1 MVSLGGLDVAFGASM
16 QLVRTNVLVVDTDG
30 TPTQAQADIVHSI
43 ANQKWV
49 STLRPDFTAFVDYTA
64 SPLAITE
71 GYATAL
77 TDQVE
82 NHILADITAVPL
94 AGSQRDGTASN
105 NRGLAIEA
113 ILNVGVVTIEV
124 NDTATTDDLWN
135 ERDSPAAADGDERQ
149 TAVNL
154 QSALMKTAFD
164 AGLPAQTV
172 DLSEVLYDSDLGT
185 GTAVV
190 TGDLSSLTDTSTA
203 AALND
208 AIGDSALLVSI
219 LALGHVL

>member
-1 MVSLGGLDVAFGASM
+1 MVSLGGLDVAYGASM

-43 ANQKWV
+43 ASQKWA

-64 SPLAITE
+64 SPLGITE
-71 GYATAL
+71 GYATVL

-82 NHILADITAVPL
+82 NSILKDITAVPL
-94 AGSQRDGTASN
+94 SGSQRDSSADN

-113 ILNVGVVTIEV
+113 VLNVGVVTIEV
-124 NDTATTDDLWN
+124 DDTATVDDLFN
-135 ERDSPAAADGDERQ
+135 ERDSPAANDGDEQ
-149 TAVNL
+149 TYAENM

-164 AGLPAQTV
+164 AGAPAQTL
-172 DLSEVLYDSDLGT
+172 DLTAVLTDSDLGT

-190 TGDLSSLTDTSTA
+190 TGDLSSLVDTSTA
-203 AALND
+203 ATLND

>member
-1 MVSLGGLDVAFGASM
+1 MVSLGGLDVAFGSSL

-43 ANQKWV
+43 ASQKWT
-49 STLRPDFTAFVDYTA
+49 SSLQPDFTGFVDYTA
-64 SPLAITE
+64 SPFGITE

-82 NHILADITAVPL
+82 NSILKDISAVPL
-94 AGSQRDGTASN
+94 AGSQRDATGSN

-113 ILNVGVVTIEV
+113 ILNVGIVTIEV
-124 NDTATTDDLWN
+124 NDTATVDDLFN
-135 ERDSPAAADGDERQ
+135 ERDSPAVADGDERH
-149 TAVNL
+149 TAVDM

-164 AGLPAQTV
+164 AAAPAQV
-172 DLSEVLYDSDLGT
+172 LDLTEVLKDSDVGT
-185 GTAVV
+185 GTPVV

-208 AIGDSALLVSI
+208 AIGDSALLVSVM
-219 LALGHVL
+219 ALGRVL